1 MWMKLILPLAA
12 LPLAM
17 TGTGWSAPVTGHARL
32 GAMQARIVAVQDH
45 WKPSDDRRDRRWA
58 RPGTPGFASSLRS
71 DSPAFGYEYRR
82 APYYGPQ
89 PLRPRVIVPR
99 AVEPK
104 AAQPRVP
111 VGVPQPWTAQ
121 WYAYCAEKYRS
132 FDRRTGSFVTYAG
145 RRRLCR

>member
-1 MWMKLILPLAA
+1 MWMKLILALAA
-12 LPLAM
+12 LGPAM
-17 TGTGWSAPVTGHARL
+17 SEAGWSAPATAPARL
-32 GAMQARIVAVQDH
+32 GATQARSGAVQDS
-45 WKPSDDRRDRRWA
+45 WKSSDDRHDRRWA
-58 RPGTPGFASSLRS
+58 RPGSPDFASRLRS

-82 APYYGPQ
+82 APYYGLQ
-89 PLRPRVIVPR
+89 PLRPRLIG
-99 AVEPK
+99 PK
-104 AAQPRVP
+104 AVQPRVT